1 MALCRLSFT
10 SSAASNWKLPR
21 APGPRTSES
30 WGLNLGRGEA
40 GPWLP
45 PGPAPLLAKRQPEH
59 RGPAGTGNETEGRW
73 ALRR

>member
-30 WGLNLGRGEA
+30 WGLNLRSGEA
-40 GPWLP
+40 GHWPLH
-45 PGPAPLLAKRQPEH
+45 GPAPLLANRQPEH
-59 RGPAGTGNETEGRW
+59 ASPSGTGNEAQGRW